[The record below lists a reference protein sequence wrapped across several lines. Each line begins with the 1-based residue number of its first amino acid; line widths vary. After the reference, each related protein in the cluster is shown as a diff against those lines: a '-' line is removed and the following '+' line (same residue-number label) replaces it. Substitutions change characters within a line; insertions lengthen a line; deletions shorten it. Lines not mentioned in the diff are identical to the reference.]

1 MAAHGDPERYFRE
14 TADRICDG
22 AEDELVARLTSE
34 ALDMMEKAVTNPD
47 RYQVLARLA
56 PQALMGVLA
65 EHRPHLEDDVARAV
79 WEALKREDDALEAI
93 LAAKKANAAAGAAT
107 DYAKIYATQAAKG
120 VTEILQRQ
128 NVALVDHLASLWY
141 RVAGNAVTRAI
152 LGDSRRAVMEDA
164 VRALADGGL
173 ETVDYR
179 SRRRTS
185 VDAATRRHIVTQANQ
200 ARNRLL
206 TQRCSQY
213 GCELVMTSAH
223 YGARPD
229 HAVWQGKAYG
239 LHGPVTV
246 DGVRYPGLAA
256 STGYGTVTGLAGANC
271 RHTMT
276 PYVPGLSKLP
286 RTDWSAEE
294 RLHGMTS
301 DEYYGA
307 TQVQRRLE
315 REVRRCKRRIALGQ
329 ERGLDMAADR
339 AALGRA
345 QGRVRQWCRQN
356 GLPRRYDLE
365 RAYGV
370 ARQPRALGAISVEQP
385 LVPKGPGGAFAV
397 NRKVVNSSGY
407 RSRIEGLPIP
417 KKAAAGVR
425 REVGRILTGCDGTQ
439 HERVSAVEWGTGR
452 LVADNFA
459 RTASDGRAAL
469 TWEQAEACAKARG
482 GVVLVHNH
490 PASGRP
496 SFTDIETVAANGF
509 VRGSVVACHDGT
521 VFFLQSDHGSLAGVY
536 NEIKKEI
543 AAINPGLSGDEVDA
557 FALDVIYGRNEEERW
572 FRLKKR

>member
-256 STGYGTVTGLAGANC
+256 STGYGSVTGLAGANC

-286 RTDWSAEE
+286 RTDFSAEE

-307 TQVQRRLE
+307 TQVQHRLE
-315 REVRRCKRRIALGQ
+315 REVRKYKRRIALGQ

-345 QGRVRQWCRQN
+345 QGRVRQWCKQN
-356 GLPRRYDLE
+356 SLPRRYDLE

-370 ARQPRALGAISVEQP
+370 AGQPRALGPQRAYKASQIRTRDKFLTAHWRDDLADEWGGVFDSQGNLVGKIRRGHGGAVTFTCPDGHSWEQLRPVHTHPGAIGGTFSVGSREEGGDIFHLTDANCLGYDARCNEGVYSISRTVSARPREFYLAAREAELDAREAAYNAVCDRWERQGMSF
-385 LVPKGPGGAFAV
+385 LAGPGQQQFVSENKEAMSDIMHEWFKDNAAHY
-397 NRKVVNSSGY
+397 GY
-407 RSRIEGLPIP
+407 RYSFS
-417 KKAAAGVR
+417 R
-425 REVGRILTGCDGTQ
+425 RE
-439 HERVSAVEWGTGR
+439 
-452 LVADNFA
+452 
-459 RTASDGRAAL
+459 
-469 TWEQAEACAKARG
+469 
-482 GVVLVHNH
+482 
-490 PASGRP
+490 
-496 SFTDIETVAANGF
+496 
-509 VRGSVVACHDGT
+509 
-521 VFFLQSDHGSLAGVY
+521 
-536 NEIKKEI
+536 
-543 AAINPGLSGDEVDA
+543 
-557 FALDVIYGRNEEERW
+557 
-572 FRLKKR
+572 

>member
-1 MAAHGDPERYFRE
+1 
-14 TADRICDG
+14 
-22 AEDELVARLTSE
+22 
-34 ALDMMEKAVTNPD
+34 
-47 RYQVLARLA
+47 
-56 PQALMGVLA
+56 
-65 EHRPHLEDDVARAV
+65 
-79 WEALKREDDALEAI
+79 
-93 LAAKKANAAAGAAT
+93 
-107 DYAKIYATQAAKG
+107 
-120 VTEILQRQ
+120 
-128 NVALVDHLASLWY
+128 
-141 RVAGNAVTRAI
+141 
-152 LGDSRRAVMEDA
+152 MEDA
-164 VRALADGGL
+164 VRALSDGGL

-315 REVRRCKRRIALGQ
+315 REVRRCKRRVALGQ
-329 ERGLDMAADR
+329 ERGLDMTADR
-339 AALGRA
+339 ARLGQA
-345 QGRVRQWCRQN
+345 QKRVRTWCKQN
-356 GLPRRYDLE
+356 NLPRQLERE

-370 ARQPRALGAISVEQP
+370 AEQPRALGPQRAYRASQIRTREKFLTAHWRDDLADEWGATFDADGNIVGKISR
-385 LVPKGPGGAFAV
+385 GNGGAVTFTCPSGYSWEQLRPVHTHPGPVGGTFSVGDRTGGDIFHLTDANCLGYDARCNEGV
-397 NRKVVNSSGY
+397 YSISRTAAARPRDFYLAARNAEVEAREAAYETVCSRWEKQGKLLIGADAYEEFEQEGKEAMSALMHKWFTDNSSSYGY
-407 RSRIEGLPIP
+407 RYEF
-417 KKAAAGVR
+417 
-425 REVGRILTGCDGTQ
+425 E
-439 HERVSAVEWGTGR
+439 
-452 LVADNFA
+452 
-459 RTASDGRAAL
+459 GRA
-469 TWEQAEACAKARG
+469 K
-482 GVVLVHNH
+482 
-490 PASGRP
+490 
-496 SFTDIETVAANGF
+496 
-509 VRGSVVACHDGT
+509 
-521 VFFLQSDHGSLAGVY
+521 
-536 NEIKKEI
+536 
-543 AAINPGLSGDEVDA
+543 
-557 FALDVIYGRNEEERW
+557 
-572 FRLKKR
+572 